1 MASVSSVFSIDFEG
15 KRTLSL
21 INVTDALIDISK
33 KFLMNDSASGLHGIL
48 FDRWLWVDIDNSGY
62 YDTACYSS
70 YAEIFYETLNWSM
83 GYQLERTIKNM

>member
-33 KFLMNDSASGLHGIL
+33 KFLMNDSASGHV
-48 FDRWLWVDIDNSGY
+48 RQMVVSGH
-62 YDTACYSS
+62 
-70 YAEIFYETLNWSM
+70 
-83 GYQLERTIKNM
+83 R